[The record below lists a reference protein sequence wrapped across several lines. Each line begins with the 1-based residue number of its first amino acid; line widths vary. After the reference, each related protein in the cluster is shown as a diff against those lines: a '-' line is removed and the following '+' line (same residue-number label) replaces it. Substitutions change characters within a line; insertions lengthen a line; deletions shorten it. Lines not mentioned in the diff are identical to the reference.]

1 MSKSDKYF
9 LGNVLYVKKFVFF
22 VDFLPNSIKNHI
34 RVMCFSEIIRIFV
47 PDIQNSHFY
56 NNHYYYAYWYN
67 YNPCCYS
74 RFLCGW

>member
-9 LGNVLYVKKFVFF
+9 LGNILFCG
-22 VDFLPNSIKNHI
+22 FLPNSIKNHI

-47 PDIQNSHFY
+47 PDIQNFHFY

>member
-1 MSKSDKYF
+1 MKLTSCF
-9 LGNVLYVKKFVFF
+9 LWIFAKFYKKIYIWMM
-22 VDFLPNSIKNHI
+22 D
-34 RVMCFSEIIRIFV
+34 FSEIIRIFV

>member
-1 MSKSDKYF
+1 MKLTSCFLWIFAKFYKKYIWMM
-9 LGNVLYVKKFVFF
+9 
-22 VDFLPNSIKNHI
+22 D
-34 RVMCFSEIIRIFV
+34 FSEIIRIFV
-47 PDIQNSHFY
+47 PDIHICNLY

>member
-1 MSKSDKYF
+1 
-9 LGNVLYVKKFVFF
+9 
-22 VDFLPNSIKNHI
+22 
-34 RVMCFSEIIRIFV
+34 MCFSEIIRIFV

-56 NNHYYYAYWYN
+56 NNHYYYYAYWYN